1 MSFFTRYLSRPFI
14 LLPGALGFPKIDSVM
29 LIKHHN
35 FCFVLLY
42 SKARRVVGSVVPYEN
57 GRNIKDLNDARMFCR
72 NVALPPQTS
81 SQQCFFR
88 TSTLIQEK
96 SIAEAEKDS
105 QTKQLPPQYN
115 VVAKTSYGMAMD
127 VNTNPYYQ
135 PQTRLEKLKER
146 IAIDAE
152 LLQTQSQFGPVGAAS
167 VAAHRNVAL
176 FITD

>member
-1 MSFFTRYLSRPFI
+1 
-14 LLPGALGFPKIDSVM
+14 M
-29 LIKHHN
+29 LTKHLN

-42 SKARRVVGSVVPYEN
+42 SKARRVVGSVMPYEN

-72 NVALPPQTS
+72 NAALPPQTT
-81 SQQCFFR
+81 SQQCFLR
-88 TSTLIQEK
+88 TNTLIQEK

-105 QTKQLPPQYN
+105 QTKQQPPQCN

-135 PQTRLEKLKER
+135 PQTRLEQLKER

-152 LLQTQSQFGPVGAAS
+152 FSRHNTQFGPVSAAS

-176 FITD
+176 FIMD